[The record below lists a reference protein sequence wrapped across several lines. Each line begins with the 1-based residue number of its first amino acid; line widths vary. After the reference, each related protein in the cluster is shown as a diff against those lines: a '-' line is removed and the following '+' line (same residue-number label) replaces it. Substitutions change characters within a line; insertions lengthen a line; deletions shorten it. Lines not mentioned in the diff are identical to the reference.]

1 MKASRNIRK
10 NRKSLTASV
19 LAFIIAITPL
29 HSYPQEVP
37 NGSNEQL
44 ESQLPMLQ
52 VKLNETEQL
61 PPISIKVS
69 EPMPENQIS
78 IEKISAQSSVFM
90 LTPEMYKATKK
101 YLHKKFWQPI
111 KIKTSEVFGYLALN
125 IPEVAADLKEAFRHP
140 LSSGKNVTIVTTFLG
155 VSSTITSFTIG
166 NIYANDASSSRLL
179 ATGVL
184 LLGLSALYRSNFD
197 AVGALLNYSGW
208 RWKDVKKNI
217 ALQKIYEENIKNLK
231 DEKPAGLVEEKF
243 SKRLIKMGLIELFF
257 LAAVGSWDFI
267 FPTSQVSNEFIRNF
281 TIANMAYTLSSVYEM
296 TLTRLMIKQKIN
308 VSASSPKEIEL
319 KQNKIA
325 FAFISLSIG
334 LSFLQN
340 LAVVPALSGSKY
352 FQGALLGIG
361 GTMIAYEY
369 FSTRLNRSPLMPEA
383 LSCSA
388 LFLR

>member
-1 MKASRNIRK
+1 MAAI
-10 NRKSLTASV
+10 V
-19 LAFIIAITPL
+19 LAFVITTTPL
-29 HSYPQEVP
+29 HGYPQEVP
-37 NGSNEQL
+37 NGSNELL
-44 ESQLPMLQ
+44 ESQLPTLQ

-69 EPMPENQIS
+69 DPTPENQIS
-78 IEKISAQSSVFM
+78 VEKISAQSSIFM
-90 LTPEMYKATKK
+90 LTPEMYEATQK
-101 YLHKKFWQPI
+101 YLRKSFWQPI
-111 KIKTSEVFGYLALN
+111 KIKTNQVFGYVALN
-125 IPEVAADLKEAFRHP
+125 VPQVVADLKEAFRHP
-140 LSSGKNVTIVTTFLG
+140 LSSGKNVTIITTLLG
-155 VSSTITSFTIG
+155 VTSTITSFTIG
-166 NIYANDASSSRLL
+166 NIYANDASASRLV

-184 LLGLSALYRSNFD
+184 LLGLSALYRANYD

-208 RWKDVKKNI
+208 SWKEIKKNV

-231 DEKPAGLVEEKF
+231 DEKPKGLVEEKF
-243 SKRLIKMGLIELFF
+243 SKRLIKMGLIEVFF

-267 FPTSQVSNEFIRNF
+267 FPASEVSSEFIRNF
-281 TIANMAYTLSSVYEM
+281 TIANLAYTLSSVYEM

-308 VSASSPKEIEL
+308 VSASSPNEIEF

-369 FSTRLNRSPLMPEA
+369 FSTRLARPSVLPEA

-388 LFLR
+388 IFQH